1 MTPLTA
7 CGHPSQSFTKSWPS
21 TTPELWTCPL
31 PCLVQGGPWA
41 GHPEVFSHLFGTTIL
56 SCLSLPGHLPEPC
69 LTSASVSTSV
79 KRGCVHPHAG
89 APTLREQGC
98 HRGPCTPRIIR
109 TAKRR
114 CWGQA
119 PWGECSVPLPPT
131 WCGVGSGGPSTDAR
145 GGPGNPSCPTLW
157 IRVTLPAGG
166 LGKPCSHCYPGGG
179 HLALTW
185 VLVNWSV
192 SGLTRQGV
200 CWWVRASWFPPCPW
214 EAPGRLPHLTG
225 EKDELPRRRV
235 GPRLPPT
242 RSPSGCSAEA

>member
-179 HLALTW
+179 SPRFDLGPGELVSIWPNPAGC
-185 VLVNWSV
+185 VLVGACFMVPSLPVGSPWK
-192 SGLTRQGV
+192 
-200 CWWVRASWFPPCPW
+200 ASPPH
-214 EAPGRLPHLTG
+214 RG
-225 EKDELPRRRV
+225 ER
-235 GPRLPPT
+235 
-242 RSPSGCSAEA
+242 